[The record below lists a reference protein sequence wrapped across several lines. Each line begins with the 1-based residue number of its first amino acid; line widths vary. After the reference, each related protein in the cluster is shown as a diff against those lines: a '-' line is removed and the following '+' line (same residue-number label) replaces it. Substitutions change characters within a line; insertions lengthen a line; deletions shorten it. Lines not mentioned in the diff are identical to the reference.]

1 MKEFIL
7 TTSIVSLSLLSQAQ
21 ISLFNNE
28 IEQEWKEI
36 YSYVYVDDN
45 ILQELCDREIIIIK
59 GNAIEKEGVLY
70 FPIMKTEN
78 GMTTEL
84 GHSREEGKK
93 CYFMPTGSE
102 EEYLLYDFSL
112 QKGETVKIYDEFY
125 WRNKKGSDD
134 MYLHNVTDVETITD
148 SKGIQRKKITLDNNE
163 VWIEG
168 IGSMFG
174 LLHSGRIVDGS
185 MVQLTS
191 YKEDGALVF
200 ENICNCTWNET
211 SVENT
216 SKNFVVWYNSIYQKL
231 VLTLPTDNNEI
242 KIFDLQGKLL
252 LQQNV
257 GFSAEIH
264 VSMLQA
270 GTYVLVVN
278 GESYKF
284 VKE

>member
-1 MKEFIL
+1 MKKFIL

-28 IEQEWKEI
+28 VDQEWREV
-36 YSYVYVDDN
+36 YSYVYVDEN
-45 ILQELCDREIIIIK
+45 RLQEVCDKETIITK
-59 GNAIEKEGVLY
+59 GNTIEKNAVSY
-70 FPIMKTEN
+70 FPILKTEN
-78 GMTTEL
+78 GVTVEL
-84 GHSREEGKK
+84 GYFREDGEKY
-93 CYFMPTGSE
+93 YFTPTGSE
-102 EEYLLYDFSL
+102 EEFMLYDFGL

-125 WRNKKGSDD
+125 WRQKKDNEE
-134 MYLHNVTDVETITD
+134 YIHNVTDVETITD

-174 LLHSGRIVDGS
+174 LLHSGRIVVGS

-264 VSMLQA
+264 VSMLQV